1 MSSVVYSPEPI
12 SGFPEW
18 LPEVRMVELQWLDE
32 IRRTFESYGF
42 CSLETPSVEDLRAL
56 LAKGETDKEI
66 YTLTRLQ
73 ADENE
78 KGEARLGLHY
88 DLTVPLARYV
98 AQHYNDLVFPF
109 KRYQIQRVWRGERPQ
124 EGRFR
129 EFYQCDIDVINNDN
143 VPLYFDAEMPAIVHG
158 VLSRIGVGAFTIG
171 LSNRKILQGFY
182 CGLGIEDI
190 AGAIRIADKLDK
202 IGTAGVLKQLQDNQK
217 LSASTAEQ
225 CLALAGIRTTD
236 ASFAEKVRALGVSTP
251 ELETGLTE
259 LTYVVEALLE
269 SGVDGVIA
277 DMSIARGFD
286 YYTGTVYE
294 GRLADYPKLG
304 AVFSGGRYDNLA
316 ESYINKNLPGVGI
329 SIGLTRLFSKFVT
342 EGRAVSP
349 RKCPTDVLVVVP
361 NDAQQK
367 NAARTAQT
375 LRNRGIRVELYH
387 AAEKL
392 QKQLR
397 YASRKGIPYVWF
409 PPFEDGLAHE
419 VKHMESGTQTSVAPE
434 SWNPQA

>member
-1 MSSVVYSPEPI
+1 MSSVVYSPAPI

-18 LPEVRMVELQWLDE
+18 LPEVRLIEQQWLDE

-42 CSLETPSVEDLRAL
+42 CSVETPSVEDLRAL

-78 KGEARLGLHY
+78 KGDARLGLHY

-98 AQHYNDLVFPF
+98 AQHYNNLVFPF

-129 EFYQCDIDVINNDN
+129 EFYQCDIDVINNDS

-158 VLSRIGVGAFTIG
+158 VLSRLGVGACTIG

-182 CGLGIEDI
+182 SGLGIDDI
-190 AGAIRIADKLDK
+190 AGAIRVADKLDK
-202 IGTAGVLKQLQDNQK
+202 IGPVGVSRQLQDMQGI
-217 LSASTAEQ
+217 SESTAKQ
-225 CLALAGIRTTD
+225 CLALAAIRTAD
-236 ASFAEKVRALGVSTP
+236 ASFAEKVRALGITNST
-251 ELETGLTE
+251 LEEGLSE
-259 LTYVVEALLE
+259 LTYVIDNLLAN
-269 SGVDGVIA
+269 GVDRLVA

-286 YYTGTVYE
+286 YYTGSVYE
-294 GRLADYPKLG
+294 GRLDEYPKLG

-316 ESYINKNLPGVGI
+316 GSYIRKNLPGVGI
-329 SIGLTRLFSKFVT
+329 SIGLTRLFSKLVA
-342 EGRAVSP
+342 EGRISST
-349 RKCPTDVLVVVP
+349 RKCPTDVLVIVP
-361 NDAQQK
+361 NDAQQPI
-367 NAARTAQT
+367 AAQT
-375 LRNRGIRVELYH
+375 AHELRERGYKVELYH

-397 YASRKGIPYVWF
+397 YASRKAIPFVWF
-409 PPFEDGLAHE
+409 PPFEDGSPHE
-419 VKHMESGTQTSVAPE
+419 VKNMASGDQQQCDPQTWSA
-434 SWNPQA
+434 